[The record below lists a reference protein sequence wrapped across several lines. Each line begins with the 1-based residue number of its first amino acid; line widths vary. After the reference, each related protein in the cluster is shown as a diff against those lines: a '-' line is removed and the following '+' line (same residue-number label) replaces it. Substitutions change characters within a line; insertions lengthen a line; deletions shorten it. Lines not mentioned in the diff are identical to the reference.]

1 MPSSSRS
8 LRATMARR
16 NALVTL
22 AMVTL
27 ATPLLARTS
36 WPAKPI
42 TLVVPFPPGGGTD
55 LVIRTVQP
63 RLQKALGQ
71 PVVIDNRSGAGGTVG
86 SAAVA
91 RAAPDGYT
99 AGVATTSTH
108 AVSVSVFPKLPYDP
122 LKDLSSAGFIGTSP
136 YVLATTSAL
145 GKPNAKALIPVL
157 KSKAEGFSFAS
168 VGAGT
173 VSHLLGEQ
181 FKQQLQVQIVHIPYR
196 GAAPAYTDL
205 ISGQVQLM
213 LDNPV
218 GLAPYI
224 RAGRLHAVAVTA
236 PTALLSE
243 VPTFAQ
249 QGLAGFDQSLWYGI
263 VFPKQTPADIVQR
276 FNQALNTVLADR
288 SLYAELAALGVQATL
303 VTPEA
308 MHSAMQHDIAYWGRI
323 AKSVGASVD

>member
-1 MPSSSRS
+1 MPFSSQ
-8 LRATMARR
+8 RATRR
-16 NALVTL
+16 HTVLALAL
-22 AMVTL
+22 ATL
-27 ATPLLARTS
+27 ATPLLAQTA

-71 PVVIDNRSGAGGTVG
+71 PLVIDNRSGAGGTVG

-122 LKDLSSAGFIGTSP
+122 LKDFISAGFIGTSP
-136 YVLATTSAL
+136 YVLATNPSL
-145 GKPNAKALIPVL
+145 GKPDAKSLLPIL
-157 KSKAEGFSFAS
+157 KGKAEGYSFAS

-181 FKQQLQVQIVHIPYR
+181 YKKQQQVPIVHIPYR
-196 GAAPAYTDL
+196 GASPAYTDL

-213 LDNPV
+213 FDNPV
-218 GLAPYI
+218 GLVPYI
-224 RAGRLHAVAVTA
+224 RAGRIHAVAVTA
-236 PTALLSE
+236 PTALLPE

-249 QGLAGFDQSLWYGI
+249 QGVAGFDQSLWYGI
-263 VFPKQTPADIVQR
+263 VFPKHTPPDIVQR
-276 FNQALNTVLADR
+276 FNQALNTALADR
-288 SLYAELAALGVQATL
+288 SLYAELAALGVNATP
-303 VTPEA
+303 VTPQA
-308 MHSAMQHDIAYWGRI
+308 MHSTLQRDIAYWGRI